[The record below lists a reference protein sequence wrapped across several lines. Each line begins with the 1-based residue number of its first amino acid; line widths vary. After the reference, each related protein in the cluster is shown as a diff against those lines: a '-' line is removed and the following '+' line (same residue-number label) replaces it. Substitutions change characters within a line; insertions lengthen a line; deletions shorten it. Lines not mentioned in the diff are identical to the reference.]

1 VKPGV
6 SKNKKP
12 KKNRNKKTKNPK
24 KTQEKPTQ
32 QNRKKKLD
40 EQEEV
45 EVGFFHS
52 FFSNDDIKQ
61 RATKRSE
68 NCILII
74 NSKLSSFLWRFK
86 LFLFANLFAFLF
98 HVFFW
103 ILLNFVLFWL
113 SAGCVYVLFAPAV
126 IKYAQ

>member
-1 VKPGV
+1 V
-6 SKNKKP
+6 SQKTENE
-12 KKNRNKKTKNPK
+12 KKNRNKKL
-24 KTQEKPTQ
+24 KTQRKP
-32 QNRKKKLD
+32 RKNQHNKTEKKLD

>member
-1 VKPGV
+1 VNPGV
-6 SKNKKP
+6 SKKQKTKKKP
-12 KKNRNKKTKNPK
+12 KQKTKNPK

-98 HVFFW
+98 HVFFGFCL
-103 ILLNFVLFWL
+103 ILFCFG
-113 SAGCVYVLFAPAV
+113 SRPGVYMYFLLLL
-126 IKYAQ
+126 

>member
-6 SKNKKP
+6 SKNKKR
-12 KKNRNKKTKNPK
+12 KKNRNKKL
-24 KTQEKPTQ
+24 KTQRKP
-32 QNRKKKLD
+32 RKNQHNKTEKKLD

-98 HVFFW
+98 HVFF
-103 ILLNFVLFWL
+103 LD
-113 SAGCVYVLFAPAV
+113 SA
-126 IKYAQ
+126 

>member
-6 SKNKKP
+6 SKNKKR
-12 KKNRNKKTKNPK
+12 KKNRNKKL
-24 KTQEKPTQ
+24 KTQRKP
-32 QNRKKKLD
+32 RKNQHNKTEKKLD